1 MAQGPGPATYLEGP
15 DCVLAPSRDPCPAT
29 AAIYGVNQQ
38 REALSFSAS
47 QLNNFFKKSESRIHG
62 KLCMF

>member
-1 MAQGPGPATYLEGP
+1 MAQVPAPATHLEDP
-15 DCVLAPSRDPCPAT
+15 DCVLAPSWDPCPAT

-47 QLNNFFKKSESRIHG
+47 QLNNFFKKIRI
-62 KLCMF
+62 

>member
-1 MAQGPGPATYLEGP
+1 MAQVPAPATYLEDP
-15 DCVLAPSRDPCPAT
+15 DCVLAPSRDSCPAT

-47 QLNNFFKKSESRIHG
+47 QLIFLKKSESRIHG